1 MEKKKFYNR
10 LLVIAIPIMIQYFIS
25 TSVNLMDSFMVGKLG
40 DNSVAALGIANQ
52 YFFIFNLIL
61 MGINSGCGVLIAQF
75 WGNKDVNNIKKVLGI
90 ALMSGLAASAAF
102 VLGGILATENIIEIF
117 TSDQA
122 VKSIGAIYLKTV
134 CLSYVF
140 MAVSMAFGF
149 ASRGVEKTVIPM
161 VSSAI
166 ALVFNIVFNYA
177 FIFGKLGAPQMG
189 VVGAAYATLIA
200 RAVEMMVI
208 VFSVYLKNHT
218 IKSSI
223 HEMTCFDFEFL
234 KNALKTAVPVIVNDL
249 CWGIGMTMYS
259 VVYGR
264 LGTESIA
271 AVQICMA
278 VQNVFMTVLF
288 AVANASSVMVGKEVG
303 RNEYER
309 AKYYASNFVKMSL
322 AMSLVM
328 GVMLY
333 VSTPYILSIYNIS
346 SKVMHMTR
354 YMMYVTAFAM
364 PLKFINTL
372 LIVGIM
378 RGGGDAKTAL
388 AIELVT
394 MWLIGVPI
402 CFVSAFVLNMNAEH
416 VYALVLT
423 EELVR
428 VFVCMKRYNS
438 GNWIN
443 NVTNEMRRAA

>member
-1 MEKKKFYNR
+1 MERKKFYKR
-10 LLVIAIPIMIQYFIS
+10 LLLIAIPIMIQYFIS
-25 TSVNLMDSFMVGKLG
+25 ISVNLMDSFMVGKLG
-40 DNSVAALGIANQ
+40 ESSVAALGIANQ

-61 MGINSGCGVLIAQF
+61 LGVNSGCGVLISQF
-75 WGNKDVNNIKKVLGI
+75 WGSKDVRNIKKVLGI
-90 ALMSGLAASAAF
+90 ALVSGVAASILF
-102 VLGGILATENIIEIF
+102 VLGGMLLTGNIIEIF
-117 TSDQA
+117 TIDQS
-122 VKSIGAIYLKTV
+122 VKGIGVLYLRTV

-149 ASRGVEKTVIPM
+149 ASRGVEKTVLPM

-177 FIFGKLGAPQMG
+177 FIFGKFGFPQMG

-200 RAVEMMVI
+200 RAVEMTVI
-208 VFSVYLKNHT
+208 VSSIYLKDHI

-223 HEMTCFDFEFL
+223 KEMTGFDLEFL
-234 KNALKTAVPVIVNDL
+234 KRALKTAVPVIVNDL

-271 AVQICMA
+271 AVQICMS

-303 RNEYER
+303 RGEYER
-309 AKYYASNFVKMSL
+309 AKYYASNFVKMSI

-328 GVMLY
+328 GAMLY
-333 VSTPYILSIYNIS
+333 ASTPTILSIYNVS

-354 YMMYVTAFAM
+354 YMMYVSAFAM

-402 CFVSAFVLNMNAEH
+402 CFITAFVLHMNAEH
-416 VYALVLT
+416 VYALVLA

-443 NVTNEMRRAA
+443 NVTSEMKRAA

>member
-1 MEKKKFYNR
+1 MERKKFYKR
-10 LLVIAIPIMIQYFIS
+10 LFLIAIPIMIQYFIS

-40 DNSVAALGIANQ
+40 DSSVAALGIANQ

-61 MGINSGCGVLIAQF
+61 LGINSGCGVLISQF
-75 WGNKDVNNIKKVLGI
+75 WGIKDSANIKKVLGI
-90 ALMSGLAASAAF
+90 ALVSGVIASIIF
-102 VLGGILATENIIEIF
+102 VIGGMLITEDIIEVF

-122 VKSIGAIYLKTV
+122 VKEIGVVYLKTV

-149 ASRGVEKTVIPM
+149 ASRGVEKAVLPM
-161 VSSAI
+161 ASSAI

-177 FIFGKLGAPQMG
+177 FMFGKLGFPQMG
-189 VVGAAYATLIA
+189 VAGAAYATLIA
-200 RAVEMMVI
+200 RAVEMTVI
-208 VFSVYLKNHT
+208 VSSIYLKDHI

-223 HEMTCFDFEFL
+223 QEMAGFDLEFL
-234 KNALKTAVPVIVNDL
+234 KRALKTAVPVIVNDL

-303 RNEYER
+303 RREYER
-309 AKYYASNFVKMSL
+309 ARYYASNFVKMSI

-333 VSTPYILSIYNIS
+333 ASTPSILSIYNIS

-354 YMMYVTAFAM
+354 YMMYVSAFAM

-402 CFVSAFVLNMNAEH
+402 CFISAFVLHMNAEH
-416 VYALVLT
+416 VYALVLA

-443 NVTNEMRRAA
+443 NVTDEMRSAA